1 MPDRCGDRTVTQ
13 QVVVHIDERL
23 VHRFIDQQSAKAR
36 AVDKQVSIESATFLG
51 SKRGDVPV
59 AVLFSQGHLFL
70 HVHDTRVLGG
80 EASQEVRYQRRVEV
94 PGVVGGLSPVQLPRR
109 LHGVHD
115 RGLTE
120 ARIVERLGGSTL

>member
-51 SKRGDVPV
+51 SKRGDVPLLSFSAKVIFSCTCTTPRFLV
-59 AVLFSQGHLFL
+59 AKRRKKSA
-70 HVHDTRVLGG
+70 TSA
-80 EASQEVRYQRRVEV
+80 ASKCQ
-94 PGVVGGLSPVQLPRR
+94 
-109 LHGVHD
+109 
-115 RGLTE
+115 
-120 ARIVERLGGSTL
+120 A